1 MKIEK
6 IEIYVIGPEDLHYTW
21 SHDIPPIFQS
31 NTIIKVYTDEE
42 IIGEAGVWNAAYFDY
57 DGLYSYGQQPLICK
71 HNLQLLQ
78 EPLAMLVSRKHLDEK
93 LDMFDF

>member
-42 IIGEAGVWNAAYFDY
+42 IIGEAAVWN
-57 DGLYSYGQQPLICK
+57 LSLI
-71 HNLQLLQ
+71 HI
-78 EPLAMLVSRKHLDEK
+78 
-93 LDMFDF
+93 